1 MKHTMFIKNAAATS
15 STGGKI
21 IELPYGVGIK
31 SFCTVTGVPTGSD
44 TLTVTISEMDP
55 APASPTSSETATTL
69 NYGSAF
75 ITHGPFTSGTSVPKV
90 DVQDYIP
97 IGKILSTLLHVKWAI
112 TGGTW
117 NFRISLVIEDG
128 AATPFITGT
137 ATTSYSG
144 SIAKDVALA
153 NGSATHIV
161 SGSYRRT
168 LTLYNSN
175 VSANQNIVWIGF
187 DSGVTVN
194 GGFALQPASVVGSPT
209 AGTSATGV
217 HQITFLDFTGDIWA
231 FAATANQSVSVIG
244 N

>member
-55 APASPTSSETATTL
+55 APASPTSSE
-69 NYGSAF
+69 
-75 ITHGPFTSGTSVPKV
+75 
-90 DVQDYIP
+90 
-97 IGKILSTLLHVKWAI
+97 
-112 TGGTW
+112 
-117 NFRISLVIEDG
+117 
-128 AATPFITGT
+128 T